1 MEHTIITVGREYF
14 SGGRQ
19 VAQALGEK
27 LGIKVYDGE
36 LLIEAARE
44 SGISPE
50 MFKNS
55 DEKRR
60 FWGVGS
66 VFGSN
71 RYGAYTSGLND
82 GELFRFQSEAIRKI
96 ASEGDAIFVG
106 RASDYVL
113 RDMDTLNLFLYA
125 PLSYRG
131 ALYAEKEGVSQKDA
145 EAFIYK
151 MDKSRAQYY
160 NFFTFGHWGKCN
172 TYHLC
177 LDVSVLGIEGT
188 TDAIIDFGRKSGK
201 IKGL

>member
-1 MEHTIITVGREYF
+1 MEHTIITVGRQYF

-19 VAQALGEK
+19 VAQALGER
-27 LGIKVYDGE
+27 LGIRIYDGE
-36 LLIEAARE
+36 LITEAAKE

-50 MFKNS
+50 MFRSS

-71 RYGAYTSGLND
+71 RYGSFTSGLND
-82 GELFRFQSEAIRKI
+82 GELFRIQSETIRKI
-96 ASEGDAIFVG
+96 ASAEDAIFVG

-125 PLSYRG
+125 PLSYR
-131 ALYAEKEGVSQKDA
+131 AEQYAAKEGVGVKEA
-145 EAFIYK
+145 ENFIYK

-177 LDVSVLGIEGT
+177 LDVSVLGVEGT
-188 TDAIIDFGRKSGK
+188 TDYIIDFGRKSGK
-201 IKGL
+201 IRVP